1 MKSFIACKLPSG
13 QPVLASITD
22 VYIDFFTSALST
34 TYKRFN
40 ERNPK
45 DTNITSSDTL
55 DKITYSSR
63 ETG

>member
-1 MKSFIACKLPSG
+1 MRSFIACKLPSG

-45 DTNITSSDTL
+45 DTNIVG
-55 DKITYSSR
+55 YPR
-63 ETG
+63 